1 MSSANP
7 TDTTETTAKR
17 ADLDLAQWRDV
28 FGRLD
33 ALLDVAPED
42 RLRAVELGA
51 ARGDVQVDAVLKDFC
66 QRNTMTNAPD
76 AVSATSAAGIAAI
89 SQALLGSTHLEAG
102 QRCGNYRLI
111 EPIGQGGMGSVW
123 RGERFDGLYQSQ
135 VAVKLLGSLALSAHA
150 RARFAREGE
159 LLARLTH
166 PHIARLLDAGL
177 TEDHQRFLVLELVV
191 GQDITT
197 FAKSAALDQRATV
210 ALFRQVLAAVAFAHS
225 QLVVHRDIKPSNVM
239 VTTTGKVKLLDFGV
253 AKLLDSD
260 EVEDNLTRVVGVAY
274 TEAYAAPE
282 QLRGDVVG
290 TAADVFSLGSL
301 LHQLLTNLAPQ
312 WSMPKRELAAG
323 MLPVPV
329 ASSSIPTDL
338 RAIMM
343 KALAVAPDERYATVA
358 AFDDDLGRFL
368 NGDVVRA
375 QPATRLYQFRK
386 FLLRH
391 RWSALAGAAAS
402 VAVIASLGVALW
414 QLQEAR
420 QQRTQALTEAA
431 RANAVN
437 AYITD
442 LFDASDPRI
451 ASGRDR
457 SQITA
462 KDLLDAGARR
472 LETSM
477 DDQPETKLALLG
489 TLAEIY
495 AHSDDRI
502 RSEQLFQERI
512 KLAQARFGLTHPAI
526 HDSKITLI
534 WSLVFAGE
542 HKQAREQLDALEV
555 FVAANP
561 VAVDDNGRRKANRLH
576 LRARIERWASVEPI
590 ARVVARYEEALAE
603 YTRVDGSRATEDH
616 ASTLAN
622 YALALHAAKQPDN
635 ALAALDGAIA
645 MFVRLPKRQLKDSG
659 NLANTYSLRAQLA
672 GSIGKKDEALT
683 SFDSALELYKQSYGA
698 AHPMA
703 LNVRLYRA
711 KTLHEIDRRDEAW
724 REIDAVSELY
734 AGSMVNATV
743 RYEPLYVRGQLLLAE
758 GRHAEAITTLEQAAD
773 GWRNTKNNPRRLK
786 DIAQLIEKAQ
796 TFVK

>member
-1 MSSANP
+1 MTSANP
-7 TDTTETTAKR
+7 TKTNPKR
-17 ADLDLAQWRDV
+17 AELDLAQWRDV

-33 ALLDVAPED
+33 ELLDVPPED
-42 RLRAVELGA
+42 RLRAVEQGTLQ
-51 ARGDVQVDAVLKDFC
+51 GDVAVDAVLKDFC
-66 QRNTMTNAPD
+66 QRTTMINAPHP
-76 AVSATSAAGIAAI
+76 AGTAAI
-89 SQALLGSTHLEAG
+89 SWALLGSTQLAAG

-123 RGERFDGLYQSQ
+123 RGERIDGLYQSQ

-177 TEDHQRFLVLELVV
+177 TDDHQRFLVLELVV
-191 GQDITT
+191 GQDIV
-197 FAKSAALDQRATV
+197 AYVKSAALDKRAAV
-210 ALFRQVLAAVAFAHS
+210 ALFRQVLAAVAFAHG
-225 QLVVHRDIKPSNVM
+225 QLVVHRDIKPGNVM
-239 VTTTGKVKLLDFGV
+239 VTTGGQVKLLDFGV

-260 EVEDNLTRVVGVAY
+260 AAEDDLTRVVGAAY

-282 QLRGDVVG
+282 QLSGDAVG

-312 WSMPKRELAAG
+312 WLSPKRELAAG

-329 ASSSIPTDL
+329 ANGSIPTDL
-338 RAIMM
+338 RAIMT

-368 NGDVVRA
+368 QGEAVRA
-375 QPATRLYQFRK
+375 QPATRLYQFRR
-386 FLLRH
+386 FLSRH
-391 RWSALAGAAAS
+391 RWSALAGTAAS
-402 VAVIASLGVALW
+402 AAVITSLGVALW

-420 QQRTQALTEAA
+420 QQRSLALAEAS

-442 LFDASDPRI
+442 LFDAGDPRI
-451 ASGRDR
+451 ASGQDR

-462 KDLLDAGARR
+462 KSLLDAGARR

-495 AHSDDRI
+495 AHADDRA
-502 RSEQLFQERI
+502 RSAQLLQERI
-512 KLAQARFGLTHPAI
+512 KLAQARFGPTHPAI
-526 HDSKITLI
+526 HDSKITGL
-534 WSLVFAGE
+534 WTLVFVGE
-542 HKQAREQLDALEV
+542 HRQAREQLDALEA

-561 VAVDDNGRRKANRLH
+561 VAADDNLRRKANRLH
-576 LRARIERWASVEPI
+576 LRARIERWAAIEPMP
-590 ARVVARYEEALAE
+590 RVVARYEEALAE
-603 YTRVDGSRATEDH
+603 YAHVDGNRATEHH

-622 YALALHAAKQPDN
+622 YALALHSAKQSDR
-635 ALAALDGAIA
+635 AFAALDRAIA
-645 MFVRLPKRQLKDSG
+645 MFEQLPKRQLKDSG

-672 GSIGKKDEALT
+672 GSLGKKDEALA
-683 SFDSALELYKQSYGA
+683 SFDSALDLYKKSYGA
-698 AHPMA
+698 THPMA

-711 KTLHEIDRRDEAW
+711 KMLHQIDRRVEAW
-724 REIDAVSELY
+724 REIDAVSALY
-734 AGSMVNATV
+734 ASGTVDATV
-743 RYEPLYVRGQLLLAE
+743 RFEPLYVRGQLLLAE
-758 GRHAEAITTLEQAAD
+758 GRNADAIAVLAEAAE
-773 GWRNTKNNPRRLK
+773 GWRNAKSNPRRVK
-786 DIAQLIEKAQ
+786 DIEQLIEKARGG
-796 TFVK
+796 

>member
-1 MSSANP
+1 MPTSLNP
-7 TDTTETTAKR
+7 AASRAPLSNEQWREVFARIDRVDCSPCAAIATTEATDPAV
-17 ADLDLAQWRDV
+17 AQALAF
-28 FGRLD
+28 FGNARSAGQLQPGLF
-33 ALLDVAPED
+33 AQI
-42 RLRAVELGA
+42 GA
-51 ARGDVQVDAVLKDFC
+51 ALSAV
-66 QRNTMTNAPD
+66 TP
-76 AVSATSAAGIAAI
+76 
-89 SQALLGSTHLEAG
+89 LLAG
-102 QRCGNYRLI
+102 QRCGNYLLV
-111 EPIGQGGMGSVW
+111 ELIGQGGMGSVW
-123 RGERFDGLYQSQ
+123 RGERIDGLYQSQ

-177 TEDHQRFLVLELVV
+177 TDDHQRFLVLELVV
-191 GQDITT
+191 GHDITT
-197 FAKSAALDQRATV
+197 FVKTAALDQRATLT
-210 ALFRQVLAAVAFAHS
+210 LFRQVLAAVAFAHS
-225 QLVVHRDIKPSNVM
+225 QLVVHRDVKPSNVM
-239 VTTTGKVKLLDFGV
+239 VAADGQVKLLDFGV
-253 AKLLDSD
+253 AKLIDTD
-260 EVEDNLTRVVGVAY
+260 EADDNLTRVVGAAY

-282 QLRGDVVG
+282 QLRGERVG

-301 LHQLLTNLAPQ
+301 LHQLLAGEAPHWQ
-312 WSMPKRELAAG
+312 IPKRELSAA
-323 MLPVPV
+323 MQPMPV
-329 ASSSIPTDL
+329 ASASSASSASIPTDL

-368 NGDVVRA
+368 RGAAVRA

-391 RWSALAGAAAS
+391 RWSALAGTAALA
-402 VAVIASLGVALW
+402 AVITSLGVALW

-420 QQRTQALTEAA
+420 QQRSLALAEAA

-437 AYITD
+437 AYISD
-442 LFDASDPRI
+442 LFDASDLRI
-451 ASGRDR
+451 ASGQDR

-462 KDLLDAGARR
+462 KSLLDAGARR

-495 AHSDDRI
+495 AHADDRA
-502 RSEQLFQERI
+502 RSEQLLQERI
-512 KLAQARFGLTHPAI
+512 KLAQARFGPTHPAI
-526 HDSKITLI
+526 HDSKITAL

-542 HKQAREQLDALEV
+542 HRQAREQLDALEA

-561 VAVDDNGRRKANRLH
+561 VGIDDNPRRKANRLH
-576 LRARIERWASVEPI
+576 LRARIERWAAVEPI
-590 ARVVARYEEALAE
+590 ALVIERYEEALAE
-603 YTRVDGSRATEDH
+603 YVRVDGTRATEDH
-616 ASTLAN
+616 AATLAN

-635 ALAALDGAIA
+635 ALAPLDRAIA
-645 MFVRLPKRQLKDSG
+645 MFEQLPKRQLKDSG

-672 GSIGKKDEALT
+672 GSLGRKDEALA
-683 SFDSALELYKQSYGA
+683 SFDSALELYKKSYGA

-711 KTLHEIDRRDEAW
+711 KTLHQIDRRAEAW

-734 AGSMVNATV
+734 ANSTVDATV

-758 GRHAEAITTLEQAAD
+758 GRRAEAITALEQAAD
-773 GWRNTKNNPRRLK
+773 GWRSAKSNPRRLK
-786 DIAQLIEKAQ
+786 DIAQLIESARTAQ
-796 TFVK
+796 R